1 MNMIKSLIMA
11 VFVFFSAMFAFANT
25 ANAVTVRVVESGT
38 VGLTDAGYFAGI
50 VTLDIDGVQYHAM
63 MTDVFY
69 SVLTNPGWQ
78 TDYTF
83 TWETNLYTYSDIVGG
98 AITMY
103 TPEGYSNASW
113 FLLNGMLGYDPAD
126 PLWTASFNEM
136 GWDILS
142 GVGAWDYSSRGYP
155 DPDSVD
161 TLLDV
166 YDMAVATELDPTAN
180 YSDYM
185 FILEGGLNGG
195 PNMLV
200 FSSAVPI
207 PSALWLFGSGLIGL
221 VTIARTRKK
230 QK

>member
-1 MNMIKSLIMA
+1 MNAFKSLILA
-11 VFVFFSAMFAFANT
+11 VLVFFSVLT
-25 ANAVTVRVVESGT
+25 GSANAVTVRVVEGGT
-38 VGLTDAGYFAGI
+38 VGLTDAGYFGGI
-50 VTLDIDGVQYHAM
+50 VTLDIDGVKYQAM
-63 MTDVFY
+63 MTDVGYNVFDR
-69 SVLTNPGWQ
+69 PGWQ
-78 TDYTF
+78 TDYAF
-83 TWETNLYTYSDIVGG
+83 TWETNLYTYGDIVGG
-98 AITMY
+98 ATTMY

-136 GWDILS
+136 AWDILS

-155 DPDSVD
+155 DPTSTD

-166 YDMAVATELDPTAN
+166 YNMAIETELDSTTN

-195 PNMLV
+195 PNILV
-200 FSSAVPI
+200 FSAVPI
-207 PSALWLFGSGLIGL
+207 PPAVWLFSSGLIGL
-221 VTIARTRKK
+221 AAIARTRKK